1 MVSHRKENACSI
13 SMVFTLIELLVV
25 IAIIAILA
33 SMLLPALNTA
43 KEKARAVKCS
53 NNLKQYGIALFL
65 YANTY
70 QDYLMVQ
77 NPGNSNGTLGYFYQW
92 QNFIQTE
99 MMPKI
104 SEKDWKSGKGIN
116 GCPSRNSEFGPGLTG
131 YANEAISYAH
141 NTNALGYQAAVNK
154 PNSTRKMSRLKR
166 PAYYIAFCDSEG
178 WCIGSTAVI
187 PKGRWNGTET
197 FDYVSFRH
205 GNRFNATFIDG
216 HVEAITAML
225 ALLAGVSA
233 NVEIYKQFVPKWNNE
248 SY

>member
-43 KEKARAVKCS
+43 KEKARAVKCT

-70 QDYLMVQ
+70 QDYLMIQ
-77 NPGNSNGTLGYFYQW
+77 NPINSNGVFGYFYQW

-131 YANEAISYAH
+131 YANEAISYTH
-141 NTNALGYQAAVNK
+141 NTNALGAQAQGSNPDA
-154 PNSTRKMSRLKR
+154 THKMSRLKR
-166 PAYYIAFCDSEG
+166 PAYYIAFCDSEA
-178 WCIGSTAVI
+178 WCIGSTASI
-187 PKGRWNGTET
+187 PNGRWNGSATY
-197 FDYVSFRH
+197 DYVSFRH
-205 GNRFNATFIDG
+205 TNRSNGTFIDG
-216 HVEAITAML
+216 HVEAITAMAPL
-225 ALLAGVSA
+225 RAGV
-233 NVEIYKQFVPKWNNE
+233 NDKVEIYKQFVPKWNNE